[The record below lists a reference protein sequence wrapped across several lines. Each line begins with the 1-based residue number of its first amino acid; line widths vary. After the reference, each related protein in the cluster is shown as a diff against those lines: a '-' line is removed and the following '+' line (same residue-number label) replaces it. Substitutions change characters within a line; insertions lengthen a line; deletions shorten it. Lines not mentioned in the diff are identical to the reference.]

1 MTRLNTLIS
10 KHQATAAT
18 LEDEAFNLQ
27 RSVVCELKE
36 LEQKAARLER
46 DIEGAAARKKGALD
60 GVLDAERQIMLWER
74 KLQLEKEMQDI
85 LDPSVGQ
92 VCAVPCVKRRS
103 HTRAHDVVALTQTTH
118 MCLVRAHVARGGVHT
133 GGAVRTRAIGSKR
146 SRVVC
151 ACRTSS
157 GR

>member
-1 MTRLNTLIS
+1 MSQAQVKDTERQLARHAHDMTRLNTLIS

-36 LEQKAARLER
+36 LEQKAAKLER
-46 DIEGAAARKKGALD
+46 DIEAAAARKKGALD

-92 VCAVPCVKRRS
+92 VRAESTLGCCGDTCVR
-103 HTRAHDVVALTQTTH
+103 V
-118 MCLVRAHVARGGVHT
+118 CVR
-133 GGAVRTRAIGSKR
+133 
-146 SRVVC
+146 
-151 ACRTSS
+151 
-157 GR
+157 